1 MIALAWL
8 SLITM
13 LLLSLVHLQTV
24 MSFQGIS
31 PLPRTNT
38 PGIRQ
43 QQISQRENIL
53 QPKYKSVMKGQRQEK
68 STALGI
74 GAFGGGGA
82 KKSPGGFGGGGGK
95 SAFGGGGGGKSAFG

>member
-13 LLLSLVHLQTV
+13 LLLSLEYQQTV
-24 MSFQGIS
+24 TSFTVIS
-31 PLPRTNT
+31 PLPRNNL

-53 QPKYKSVMKGQRQEK
+53 QNILQPNVLKGQRQEK
-68 STALGI
+68 RTALGV
-74 GAFGGGGA
+74 GA
-82 KKSPGGFGGGGGK
+82 FGGGGGK
-95 SAFGGGGGGKSAFG
+95 SAFG